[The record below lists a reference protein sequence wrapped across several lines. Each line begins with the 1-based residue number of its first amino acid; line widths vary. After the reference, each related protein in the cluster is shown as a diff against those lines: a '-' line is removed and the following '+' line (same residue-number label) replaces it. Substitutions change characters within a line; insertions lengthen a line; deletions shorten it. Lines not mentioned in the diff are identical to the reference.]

1 MLNSPQLWI
10 DYLELLYLSEISF
23 DQAIINHWQED
34 NKKFIPTRACH
45 EVEKLIKSQNL
56 VVVTG
61 NSGSGKS
68 AIIQHI
74 ALCYKDQGWT
84 VKPVY
89 SVKEIVDA
97 YSSVNKS
104 QNGILFVFNDP
115 FGNESFDEIAFKPWE
130 EERGRL
136 KVFLKKVKMLLSCRK
151 YILDDAGVGGI
162 LKDKPCV
169 IDLSNDKHKLNDK
182 EKQQILE
189 SYSSNS
195 DFVKKNIDEIMKTE
209 QYFPLLCKLYFSDE
223 KKQKIGVR
231 FF

>member
-1 MLNSPQLWI
+1 MYLRLIKMLNSPQLWI

-104 QNGILFVFNDP
+104 RNGILFVFNDP
-115 FGNESFDEIAFKPWE
+115 FGNESFDEIAFKPWKKK
-130 EERGRL
+130 ERG
-136 KVFLKKVKMLLSCRK
+136 
-151 YILDDAGVGGI
+151 
-162 LKDKPCV
+162 
-169 IDLSNDKHKLNDK
+169 
-182 EKQQILE
+182 
-189 SYSSNS
+189 
-195 DFVKKNIDEIMKTE
+195 
-209 QYFPLLCKLYFSDE
+209 
-223 KKQKIGVR
+223 
-231 FF
+231 